1 MFLVLWTAKDG
12 GPWAGRWLRAAA
24 VHCKKRGACCTGQA
38 RKIAAEAQS
47 QPNSAPGEW
56 GGWAV
61 TTLPPIPAQRSLDGD
76 QETVKKSV
84 QRGKKR
90 ALKHSPGPALIQ
102 RVRGGRGSCCVM
114 GQGAGRHSSWPALR
128 RPRLEVPRP
137 GPKVWVAGRRRG
149 CLGGAAWEGLP
160 GRGCLA
166 GAAWQGLPGRG
177 CLAGAAGSAA
187 WPGLG
192 FLPPAELWRSLAR
205 CSLGRGGRGGARSHG
220 HKVLHGLHHGIR
232 RHHHASWRHHHACG
246 RGAQGHRG
254 RRGEQKMRGG
264 EEGAQGGLIDW
275 QRVCKWKLG

>member
-177 CLAGAAGSAA
+177 CWERSLA
-187 WPGLG
+187 WPGL
-192 FLPPAELWRSLAR
+192 PAPSRALA
-205 CSLGRGGRGGARSHG
+205 LTGALLTGARGQRGRPQPRAQSFAW
-220 HKVLHGLHHGIR
+220 V
-232 RHHHASWRHHHACG
+232 ASWDKAPSSCQLAPSSCLRQG
-246 RGAQGHRG
+246 GTGAQGAEG
-254 RRGEQKMRGG
+254 RAED
-264 EEGAQGGLIDW
+264 EG
-275 QRVCKWKLG
+275 R